1 MDEHIFKMRVTKWEE
16 GAASLHGSYDDLSPQ
31 EQNAFNTLYNL
42 WRNAAFSDDL
52 KNRVERQVKLLS
64 DSDKLHNNNRDIVLA
79 SKNFRSMSREL
90 YGTDVA
96 TLRQFVAY
104 MKNKCGGPVRNNN
117 RPQPTSSPRPAT
129 NNRPQ
134 PTSSPRPVTNNRPQ
148 PTSSPRPVTN
158 NRPQPTSSPRPVTNN
173 RPQPTSS
180 PRPVTNN
187 RPQPTSSPRPVTN
200 NRPQP
205 TSSPRPVTNNRPQPT
220 TNHSFRPTGNSGHG
234 GDGNDGT
241 HFSRDMI
248 GYAVGV
254 MLLIGICVAMA
265 AGWSHATAPKPY
277 DYAKWLRTEWNG
289 ETGGMPTTLIVDTVC
304 GDSVE
309 ARLMI
314 SKAGGLVK
322 ENLKGSLEIAS
333 EGCYVY
339 LRNSDPQTNDSSV
352 IRLLVA
358 QEAVRMGGSV
368 QTSDSTSLAMSLL
381 RAGSKEKV
389 KVQAGTSQPKQSKK
403 NRKSQ
408 RTRKTDNSNG
418 SYSSS
423 SSTNTSSA
431 SHSVR
436 NKPTEEAQPAASE
449 PSQPDPSKGGFRL
462 EVIKKE

>member
-117 RPQPTSSPRPAT
+117 RPQPTSSPRPA
-129 NNRPQ
+129 
-134 PTSSPRPVTNNRPQ
+134 
-148 PTSSPRPVTN
+148 
-158 NRPQPTSSPRPVTNN
+158 
-173 RPQPTSS
+173 
-180 PRPVTNN
+180 
-187 RPQPTSSPRPVTN
+187 TN

-389 KVQAGTSQPKQSKK
+389 DVQTVISKPKQSKK
-403 NRKSQ
+403 NRKS
-408 RTRKTDNSNG
+408 RSTRKSDSSDG

>member
-104 MKNKCGGPVRNNN
+104 MKNKCGGPVR
-117 RPQPTSSPRPAT
+117 
-129 NNRPQ
+129 
-134 PTSSPRPVTNNRPQ
+134 
-148 PTSSPRPVTN
+148 
-158 NRPQPTSSPRPVTNN
+158 
-173 RPQPTSS
+173 
-180 PRPVTNN
+180 
-187 RPQPTSSPRPVTN
+187 TN

-389 KVQAGTSQPKQSKK
+389 QAGTSQPKQSKK

>member
-158 NRPQPTSSPRPVTNN
+158 NRPQPT
-173 RPQPTSS
+173 
-180 PRPVTNN
+180 
-187 RPQPTSSPRPVTN
+187 
-200 NRPQP
+200 
-205 TSSPRPVTNNRPQPT
+205 

-289 ETGGMPTTLIVDTVC
+289 ETGGMPTTLIVDTVR

-381 RAGSKEKV
+381 RAGSNEKV
-389 KVQAGTSQPKQSKK
+389 KVQAGTYQPKQSKK
-403 NRKSQ
+403 NRKS
-408 RTRKTDNSNG
+408 RSTRKTNNSNG

>member
-31 EQNAFNTLYNL
+31 EQNAFDTLYNL

-117 RPQPTSSPRPAT
+117 RPQPTSSPRP
-129 NNRPQ
+129 
-134 PTSSPRPVTNNRPQ
+134 
-148 PTSSPRPVTN
+148 
-158 NRPQPTSSPRPVTNN
+158 
-173 RPQPTSS
+173 
-180 PRPVTNN
+180 
-187 RPQPTSSPRPVTN
+187 
-200 NRPQP
+200 
-205 TSSPRPVTNNRPQPT
+205 VTNNRPQPT

-241 HFSRDMI
+241 RFSRDMI

-289 ETGGMPTTLIVDTVC
+289 ETGGMPTTLIVDTVR

-389 KVQAGTSQPKQSKK
+389 KVQAGTYQPKQSKK
-403 NRKSQ
+403 NRKS
-408 RTRKTDNSNG
+408 RSTRKTDNSNG

-423 SSTNTSSA
+423 SSTNTRST

>member
-31 EQNAFNTLYNL
+31 EQNAFDTLYNL
-42 WRNAAFSDDL
+42 WRNATFSDDL

-104 MKNKCGGPVRNNN
+104 MKNKCGGPVRN
-117 RPQPTSSPRPAT
+117 
-129 NNRPQ
+129 
-134 PTSSPRPVTNNRPQ
+134 
-148 PTSSPRPVTN
+148 
-158 NRPQPTSSPRPVTNN
+158 
-173 RPQPTSS
+173 
-180 PRPVTNN
+180 
-187 RPQPTSSPRPVTN
+187 N

-389 KVQAGTSQPKQSKK
+389 DVQTVISKPKQSKK
-403 NRKSQ
+403 NRKS
-408 RTRKTDNSNG
+408 RSTRKSDSSNG

-423 SSTNTSSA
+423 SSTNTRST

>member
-134 PTSSPRPVTNNRPQ
+134 PTSPPRPA
-148 PTSSPRPVTN
+148 
-158 NRPQPTSSPRPVTNN
+158 
-173 RPQPTSS
+173 
-180 PRPVTNN
+180 
-187 RPQPTSSPRPVTN
+187 
-200 NRPQP
+200 
-205 TSSPRPVTNNRPQPT
+205 TNNRPQPT

>member
-158 NRPQPTSSPRPVTNN
+158 NRPQPT
-173 RPQPTSS
+173 
-180 PRPVTNN
+180 
-187 RPQPTSSPRPVTN
+187 
-200 NRPQP
+200 
-205 TSSPRPVTNNRPQPT
+205 
-220 TNHSFRPTGNSGHG
+220 TNHSSRPTGNSGHG
-234 GDGNDGT
+234 GDGNDDT

-389 KVQAGTSQPKQSKK
+389 DVQTVISKPKQSKK
-403 NRKSQ
+403 NRKS
-408 RTRKTDNSNG
+408 RSTRKTDNSNG

>member
-16 GAASLHGSYDDLSPQ
+16 GAASLEGSYDDLSPQ

-117 RPQPTSSPRPAT
+117 RPQPTSSPRP
-129 NNRPQ
+129 
-134 PTSSPRPVTNNRPQ
+134 VI
-148 PTSSPRPVTN
+148 
-158 NRPQPTSSPRPVTNN
+158 
-173 RPQPTSS
+173 
-180 PRPVTNN
+180 
-187 RPQPTSSPRPVTN
+187 
-200 NRPQP
+200 
-205 TSSPRPVTNNRPQPT
+205 NNRPQPT

-241 HFSRDMI
+241 RFSRDMI

-254 MLLIGICVAMA
+254 ILLIGICVAMA

-277 DYAKWLRTEWNG
+277 DYAKWLRMEWNG
-289 ETGGMPTTLIVDTVC
+289 ETGGMPTTLIVDTVR

-339 LRNSDPQTNDSSV
+339 LRNSDPQANDSSV

-389 KVQAGTSQPKQSKK
+389 QAGTSQPKQSKK
-403 NRKSQ
+403 NRKS
-408 RTRKTDNSNG
+408 RSTRKTDNSNG

>member
-16 GAASLHGSYDDLSPQ
+16 GAASLHASYDDLSPQ

-134 PTSSPRPVTNNRPQ
+134 PTSS
-148 PTSSPRPVTN
+148 S
-158 NRPQPTSSPRPVTNN
+158 
-173 RPQPTSS
+173 
-180 PRPVTNN
+180 
-187 RPQPTSSPRPVTN
+187 
-200 NRPQP
+200 
-205 TSSPRPVTNNRPQPT
+205 RPVTNNRPQPT
-220 TNHSFRPTGNSGHG
+220 TNHSSRPTGNSGHG
-234 GDGNDGT
+234 GDGNDDTRFG
-241 HFSRDMI
+241 RDMI

-289 ETGGMPTTLIVDTVC
+289 ETGGMPTTLIVDTVY

-381 RAGSKEKV
+381 RAGSNEKV
-389 KVQAGTSQPKQSKK
+389 KVQTGTYQPKQSKK
-403 NRKSQ
+403 NRKS
-408 RTRKTDNSNG
+408 RSTRKTDNSNG

-423 SSTNTSSA
+423 SSTNTRST

-436 NKPTEEAQPAASE
+436 NKPTEEAQPTASE

>member
-1 MDEHIFKMRVTKWEE
+1 MRVTKWEE

-117 RPQPTSSPRPAT
+117 NRPQPTSSPRPAT

-134 PTSSPRPVTNNRPQ
+134 PTSSSRPA
-148 PTSSPRPVTN
+148 
-158 NRPQPTSSPRPVTNN
+158 
-173 RPQPTSS
+173 
-180 PRPVTNN
+180 
-187 RPQPTSSPRPVTN
+187 
-200 NRPQP
+200 
-205 TSSPRPVTNNRPQPT
+205 TNNRPQPT

-241 HFSRDMI
+241 RFSRDMI

-254 MLLIGICVAMA
+254 ILLIGICVAMA

-289 ETGGMPTTLIVDTVC
+289 ETGGMPTTLIVDTVY

-322 ENLKGSLEIAS
+322 ESLKGSLEIAS

-339 LRNSDPQTNDSSV
+339 LRNSDPQANDSSV

-389 KVQAGTSQPKQSKK
+389 KVQAGTYQPKQSKK
-403 NRKSQ
+403 NRKS
-408 RTRKTDNSNG
+408 RSTRKSDSSNG

-423 SSTNTSSA
+423 SSTNTRST

>member
-16 GAASLHGSYDDLSPQ
+16 GAASLHASYDDLSPQ

-117 RPQPTSSPRPAT
+117 RPQPTSS
-129 NNRPQ
+129 
-134 PTSSPRPVTNNRPQ
+134 SRPVTNNRPQ
-148 PTSSPRPVTN
+148 PTSS
-158 NRPQPTSSPRPVTNN
+158 S
-173 RPQPTSS
+173 
-180 PRPVTNN
+180 
-187 RPQPTSSPRPVTN
+187 
-200 NRPQP
+200 
-205 TSSPRPVTNNRPQPT
+205 RPVTNNRPQPT
-220 TNHSFRPTGNSGHG
+220 TNHSSRPTGNSGHG
-234 GDGNDGT
+234 GDGNDDTRFG
-241 HFSRDMI
+241 RDMI

-289 ETGGMPTTLIVDTVC
+289 ETGGMPTTLIVDTVY

-381 RAGSKEKV
+381 RAGSNEKV
-389 KVQAGTSQPKQSKK
+389 KVQTGTYQPKQSKK
-403 NRKSQ
+403 NRKS
-408 RTRKTDNSNG
+408 RSTRKTDNSNG

-423 SSTNTSSA
+423 SSTNTRST

-436 NKPTEEAQPAASE
+436 NKPTEEAQPTASE

>member
-104 MKNKCGGPVRNNN
+104 MKNKCGGPVRN
-117 RPQPTSSPRPAT
+117 
-129 NNRPQ
+129 
-134 PTSSPRPVTNNRPQ
+134 
-148 PTSSPRPVTN
+148 
-158 NRPQPTSSPRPVTNN
+158 
-173 RPQPTSS
+173 
-180 PRPVTNN
+180 
-187 RPQPTSSPRPVTN
+187 N

-368 QTSDSTSLAMSLL
+368 QTSDSTSMAMALL

>member
-104 MKNKCGGPVRNNN
+104 MKHKCGGPVR
-117 RPQPTSSPRPAT
+117 T

-134 PTSSPRPVTNNRPQ
+134 PTSSPHPA
-148 PTSSPRPVTN
+148 
-158 NRPQPTSSPRPVTNN
+158 
-173 RPQPTSS
+173 
-180 PRPVTNN
+180 TNN

-289 ETGGMPTTLIVDTVC
+289 ETGGMPTTLIVDTAC

>member
-16 GAASLHGSYDDLSPQ
+16 GAASLNGSYDDLSPQ
-31 EQNAFNTLYNL
+31 EQNAFDTLCNL

-90 YGTDVA
+90 YGTDEA

-117 RPQPTSSPRPAT
+117 RPQPTSSSRPAT

-134 PTSSPRPVTNNRPQ
+134 PTM
-148 PTSSPRPVTN
+148 
-158 NRPQPTSSPRPVTNN
+158 
-173 RPQPTSS
+173 
-180 PRPVTNN
+180 
-187 RPQPTSSPRPVTN
+187 
-200 NRPQP
+200 
-205 TSSPRPVTNNRPQPT
+205 
-220 TNHSFRPTGNSGHG
+220 NHSSRPTGNSGHG

-241 HFSRDMI
+241 RFSRDMI

-254 MLLIGICVAMA
+254 ILLIGICVAMA

-322 ENLKGSLEIAS
+322 ESLKGSLEIAS

-339 LRNSDPQTNDSSV
+339 MRNSDPQTNDSSV

-381 RAGSKEKV
+381 RSGSKEKV
-389 KVQAGTSQPKQSKK
+389 DVQTVISKPKQSKK
-403 NRKSQ
+403 NRKS
-408 RTRKTDNSNG
+408 RSTRKSDSSNG

-423 SSTNTSSA
+423 SSTNTRSA

>member
-104 MKNKCGGPVRNNN
+104 MKNKCGGPVR
-117 RPQPTSSPRPAT
+117 
-129 NNRPQ
+129 
-134 PTSSPRPVTNNRPQ
+134 
-148 PTSSPRPVTN
+148 
-158 NRPQPTSSPRPVTNN
+158 
-173 RPQPTSS
+173 
-180 PRPVTNN
+180 
-187 RPQPTSSPRPVTN
+187 TN

-289 ETGGMPTTLIVDTVC
+289 ETGGMPTTLIVDTVR

-309 ARLMI
+309 ARLML

-322 ENLKGSLEIAS
+322 ENLKGRLEIAS

-339 LRNSDPQTNDSSV
+339 LRNSDSQTNDSSV

-389 KVQAGTSQPKQSKK
+389 DVQTVISKPKQSKK
-403 NRKSQ
+403 NRKS
-408 RTRKTDNSNG
+408 RSTRKTDNSNG

-423 SSTNTSSA
+423 SSTNTRST

>member
-90 YGTDVA
+90 YGTDEA

-117 RPQPTSSPRPAT
+117 RPQPTSSPRP
-129 NNRPQ
+129 
-134 PTSSPRPVTNNRPQ
+134 VTNNRPQ
-148 PTSSPRPVTN
+148 PTSSPRPVI
-158 NRPQPTSSPRPVTNN
+158 
-173 RPQPTSS
+173 
-180 PRPVTNN
+180 
-187 RPQPTSSPRPVTN
+187 
-200 NRPQP
+200 
-205 TSSPRPVTNNRPQPT
+205 NNRPQPT

-241 HFSRDMI
+241 RFSRDMI

-254 MLLIGICVAMA
+254 ILLIGICVAMA

-277 DYAKWLRTEWNG
+277 DYVKWLRTEWNG

-389 KVQAGTSQPKQSKK
+389 DVQTVISKPKQSKK
-403 NRKSQ
+403 NRKS
-408 RTRKTDNSNG
+408 RSTRKTDNSNG

-423 SSTNTSSA
+423 SSTNTRSA

>member
-16 GAASLHGSYDDLSPQ
+16 GAASLNGSYDDLSPQ
-31 EQNAFNTLYNL
+31 EQNAFDTLYNL

-90 YGTDVA
+90 YGTDEA

-104 MKNKCGGPVRNNN
+104 MKNKCGGPVRNN
-117 RPQPTSSPRPAT
+117 
-129 NNRPQ
+129 
-134 PTSSPRPVTNNRPQ
+134 
-148 PTSSPRPVTN
+148 
-158 NRPQPTSSPRPVTNN
+158 
-173 RPQPTSS
+173 
-180 PRPVTNN
+180 
-187 RPQPTSSPRPVTN
+187 N

-220 TNHSFRPTGNSGHG
+220 TNHSSRPTGNSGHG

-241 HFSRDMI
+241 RFSRDMI

-289 ETGGMPTTLIVDTVC
+289 ETGGMPTTLIVDTVR

-314 SKAGGLVK
+314 SKEGGLVK

-339 LRNSDPQTNDSSV
+339 LRNSDPQANDSSV

-389 KVQAGTSQPKQSKK
+389 DVQTVISKPKQSKK
-403 NRKSQ
+403 NRKS
-408 RTRKTDNSNG
+408 RSTRKSDSSNG

-423 SSTNTSSA
+423 SSTNTRSA

>member
-104 MKNKCGGPVRNNN
+104 MKNKCGDPVRN
-117 RPQPTSSPRPAT
+117 

-158 NRPQPTSSPRPVTNN
+158 NRPQPTSSPRPA
-173 RPQPTSS
+173 
-180 PRPVTNN
+180 
-187 RPQPTSSPRPVTN
+187 
-200 NRPQP
+200 
-205 TSSPRPVTNNRPQPT
+205 TNNRPQPT
-220 TNHSFRPTGNSGHG
+220 TDHSFRPTGNSGHG

-241 HFSRDMI
+241 RFSRDMI

-254 MLLIGICVAMA
+254 ILLIGICVAMA

-322 ENLKGSLEIAS
+322 ESLKGSLEIAS

-339 LRNSDPQTNDSSV
+339 MRNSDPQTNDSSV

-381 RAGSKEKV
+381 RSGSKEKV
-389 KVQAGTSQPKQSKK
+389 DVQTVISKPKQSKK
-403 NRKSQ
+403 NRKS
-408 RTRKTDNSNG
+408 RSTRKSDSSNG

-423 SSTNTSSA
+423 SSTNTRSA

>member
-16 GAASLHGSYDDLSPQ
+16 GAASLKGSFDDLSPQ
-31 EQNAFNTLYNL
+31 EQNAFDTLYNL

-90 YGTDVA
+90 YGTDEA

-117 RPQPTSSPRPAT
+117 NRPQPTSSPRPAT

-134 PTSSPRPVTNNRPQ
+134 PTM
-148 PTSSPRPVTN
+148 
-158 NRPQPTSSPRPVTNN
+158 
-173 RPQPTSS
+173 
-180 PRPVTNN
+180 
-187 RPQPTSSPRPVTN
+187 
-200 NRPQP
+200 
-205 TSSPRPVTNNRPQPT
+205 
-220 TNHSFRPTGNSGHG
+220 NHSSRPTGNSGHG
-234 GDGNDGT
+234 GDGNDDT

-254 MLLIGICVAMA
+254 ILLIGICVAMA

-289 ETGGMPTTLIVDTVC
+289 ETGGMPTTLIVDTVR

-381 RAGSKEKV
+381 RSGSKEKV
-389 KVQAGTSQPKQSKK
+389 DVQTVISKPKQSKK
-403 NRKSQ
+403 NRKS
-408 RTRKTDNSNG
+408 RSTRKSDSSNG

-423 SSTNTSSA
+423 SSTNTRSA

>member
-31 EQNAFNTLYNL
+31 EQNAFETLYNL

-90 YGTDVA
+90 YGTDEA

-117 RPQPTSSPRPAT
+117 RPQPTSSPRP
-129 NNRPQ
+129 
-134 PTSSPRPVTNNRPQ
+134 VTNNRPQ
-148 PTSSPRPVTN
+148 PTSSPRPA
-158 NRPQPTSSPRPVTNN
+158 
-173 RPQPTSS
+173 
-180 PRPVTNN
+180 
-187 RPQPTSSPRPVTN
+187 
-200 NRPQP
+200 
-205 TSSPRPVTNNRPQPT
+205 TNNRPQPT
-220 TNHSFRPTGNSGHG
+220 TNHSSRPTGNSGHG

-241 HFSRDMI
+241 RFSRDMI

-254 MLLIGICVAMA
+254 ILLIGICVAMA

-289 ETGGMPTTLIVDTVC
+289 ETGGMPTTLIVDTVY

-322 ENLKGSLEIAS
+322 ESLKGSLEIAS

-339 LRNSDPQTNDSSV
+339 LRNSDPQANDSSV

-381 RAGSKEKV
+381 RAGSNEKV
-389 KVQAGTSQPKQSKK
+389 DVQTVISKPKQSKK
-403 NRKSQ
+403 NRKSH
-408 RTRKTDNSNG
+408 RTRKTESSNG

-423 SSTNTSSA
+423 SSTNTRSTSQ
-431 SHSVR
+431 SVR

>member
-148 PTSSPRPVTN
+148 PTSSPRPATN
-158 NRPQPTSSPRPVTNN
+158 NRPQPM
-173 RPQPTSS
+173 
-180 PRPVTNN
+180 
-187 RPQPTSSPRPVTN
+187 
-200 NRPQP
+200 
-205 TSSPRPVTNNRPQPT
+205 

>member
-16 GAASLHGSYDDLSPQ
+16 GAASLNGSYDDLSPQ
-31 EQNAFNTLYNL
+31 EQNAFDTLCNL

-90 YGTDVA
+90 YGTDEA

-117 RPQPTSSPRPAT
+117 RPQPTSSSRPAT

-148 PTSSPRPVTN
+148 PTM
-158 NRPQPTSSPRPVTNN
+158 
-173 RPQPTSS
+173 
-180 PRPVTNN
+180 
-187 RPQPTSSPRPVTN
+187 
-200 NRPQP
+200 
-205 TSSPRPVTNNRPQPT
+205 
-220 TNHSFRPTGNSGHG
+220 NHSSRPTGNSGHG

-241 HFSRDMI
+241 RFSRDMI

-254 MLLIGICVAMA
+254 ILLIGICVAMA

-322 ENLKGSLEIAS
+322 ESLKGSLEIAS

-339 LRNSDPQTNDSSV
+339 MRNSDPQTNDSSV

-381 RAGSKEKV
+381 RSGSKEKV
-389 KVQAGTSQPKQSKK
+389 DVQTVISKPKQSKK
-403 NRKSQ
+403 NRKS
-408 RTRKTDNSNG
+408 RSTRKSDSSNG

-423 SSTNTSSA
+423 SSTNTRSA

>member
-158 NRPQPTSSPRPVTNN
+158 NRPQA
-173 RPQPTSS
+173 
-180 PRPVTNN
+180 
-187 RPQPTSSPRPVTN
+187 
-200 NRPQP
+200 
-205 TSSPRPVTNNRPQPT
+205 T

>member
-158 NRPQPTSSPRPVTNN
+158 NRPQPT
-173 RPQPTSS
+173 
-180 PRPVTNN
+180 
-187 RPQPTSSPRPVTN
+187 
-200 NRPQP
+200 
-205 TSSPRPVTNNRPQPT
+205 

-314 SKAGGLVK
+314 SQPGGLVK

-403 NRKSQ
+403 NRKS
-408 RTRKTDNSNG
+408 RSTRKTDNSNG

>member
-16 GAASLHGSYDDLSPQ
+16 GAASLEGSYDDLSPQ

-52 KNRVERQVKLLS
+52 KNRVERQVRLLS

-90 YGTDVA
+90 YGTDAA

-117 RPQPTSSPRPAT
+117 RPQPATADNSSPRPTTTNRPQPANSSPRPA
-129 NNRPQ
+129 
-134 PTSSPRPVTNNRPQ
+134 S
-148 PTSSPRPVTN
+148 
-158 NRPQPTSSPRPVTNN
+158 
-173 RPQPTSS
+173 
-180 PRPVTNN
+180 
-187 RPQPTSSPRPVTN
+187 
-200 NRPQP
+200 
-205 TSSPRPVTNNRPQPT
+205 NNRPQPT
-220 TNHSFRPTGNSGHG
+220 TGPSSRPTGNSGHG
-234 GDGNDGT
+234 GDDNNDT
-241 HFSRDMI
+241 RFSRNMI

-289 ETGGMPTTLIVDTVC
+289 ETGGMPTTLIVDTVR

-314 SKAGGLVK
+314 SRAGGLVK
-322 ENLKGSLEIAS
+322 ESLKGSLEIAS

-339 LRNSDPQTNDSSV
+339 LRNSDPQANDSSV

-389 KVQAGTSQPKQSKK
+389 EVQTGTSQPKQSKK
-403 NRKSQ
+403 NRKSR
-408 RTRKTDNSNG
+408 RTRKTDSSNG

-436 NKPTEEAQPAASE
+436 NKPTEEAQPAAGE

>member
-31 EQNAFNTLYNL
+31 EQNAFNTLYNF

-117 RPQPTSSPRPAT
+117 RPQPTSSPRPA
-129 NNRPQ
+129 
-134 PTSSPRPVTNNRPQ
+134 
-148 PTSSPRPVTN
+148 
-158 NRPQPTSSPRPVTNN
+158 
-173 RPQPTSS
+173 
-180 PRPVTNN
+180 
-187 RPQPTSSPRPVTN
+187 TN

-403 NRKSQ
+403 NRKS
-408 RTRKTDNSNG
+408 RSTRKTDNSNG

-423 SSTNTSSA
+423 SSTNTRST

>member
-117 RPQPTSSPRPAT
+117 RPQPTSSPRP
-129 NNRPQ
+129 
-134 PTSSPRPVTNNRPQ
+134 
-148 PTSSPRPVTN
+148 
-158 NRPQPTSSPRPVTNN
+158 
-173 RPQPTSS
+173 
-180 PRPVTNN
+180 
-187 RPQPTSSPRPVTN
+187 VTN

-241 HFSRDMI
+241 RFRRDMI

-289 ETGGMPTTLIVDTVC
+289 ETGGMPTTLIVDTVY

-381 RAGSKEKV
+381 RAGSNEKV
-389 KVQAGTSQPKQSKK
+389 DVQTVISKPKQSKK

>member
-104 MKNKCGGPVRNNN
+104 MKNKCGGPVRTNN
-117 RPQPTSSPRPAT
+117 RPQPTSSPRPA
-129 NNRPQ
+129 
-134 PTSSPRPVTNNRPQ
+134 
-148 PTSSPRPVTN
+148 
-158 NRPQPTSSPRPVTNN
+158 
-173 RPQPTSS
+173 
-180 PRPVTNN
+180 
-187 RPQPTSSPRPVTN
+187 TN

-265 AGWSHATAPKPY
+265 AGWSHATASKPY

-389 KVQAGTSQPKQSKK
+389 DVQTVISKPKQSKK

-423 SSTNTSSA
+423 SSTNTRST

>member
-104 MKNKCGGPVRNNN
+104 MKNKCGCPVRNN
-117 RPQPTSSPRPAT
+117 
-129 NNRPQ
+129 
-134 PTSSPRPVTNNRPQ
+134 
-148 PTSSPRPVTN
+148 
-158 NRPQPTSSPRPVTNN
+158 
-173 RPQPTSS
+173 
-180 PRPVTNN
+180 
-187 RPQPTSSPRPVTN
+187 N

>member
-31 EQNAFNTLYNL
+31 EQNAFDTLYNL

-117 RPQPTSSPRPAT
+117 RPQPTSSPRPA
-129 NNRPQ
+129 
-134 PTSSPRPVTNNRPQ
+134 
-148 PTSSPRPVTN
+148 
-158 NRPQPTSSPRPVTNN
+158 
-173 RPQPTSS
+173 
-180 PRPVTNN
+180 TNN

-339 LRNSDPQTNDSSV
+339 LRNSDSQTNDSSV

-389 KVQAGTSQPKQSKK
+389 DVQTVISKPKQSKK

-423 SSTNTSSA
+423 SSTNTRSTSQ
-431 SHSVR
+431 SVR

>member
-134 PTSSPRPVTNNRPQ
+134 PTSSPRPATNNRPH
-148 PTSSPRPVTN
+148 
-158 NRPQPTSSPRPVTNN
+158 
-173 RPQPTSS
+173 
-180 PRPVTNN
+180 
-187 RPQPTSSPRPVTN
+187 
-200 NRPQP
+200 
-205 TSSPRPVTNNRPQPT
+205 PT
-220 TNHSFRPTGNSGHG
+220 TNHSSRPTGNSGHG

-241 HFSRDMI
+241 RFSRDMI

-265 AGWSHATAPKPY
+265 TGWSHATAPKPY

-381 RAGSKEKV
+381 RAGSNEKV

-449 PSQPDPSKGGFRL
+449 SSQPDPSKGGFRL

>member
-117 RPQPTSSPRPAT
+117 RPQPTSSPRP
-129 NNRPQ
+129 
-134 PTSSPRPVTNNRPQ
+134 
-148 PTSSPRPVTN
+148 
-158 NRPQPTSSPRPVTNN
+158 
-173 RPQPTSS
+173 
-180 PRPVTNN
+180 
-187 RPQPTSSPRPVTN
+187 
-200 NRPQP
+200 
-205 TSSPRPVTNNRPQPT
+205 VTNNRPQPT
-220 TNHSFRPTGNSGHG
+220 TNHSFRPTGNSGHV

-403 NRKSQ
+403 NRKS
-408 RTRKTDNSNG
+408 RSTRKTDNSNG

>member
-134 PTSSPRPVTNNRPQ
+134 PTSSPRPVTNNI
-148 PTSSPRPVTN
+148 
-158 NRPQPTSSPRPVTNN
+158 
-173 RPQPTSS
+173 
-180 PRPVTNN
+180 
-187 RPQPTSSPRPVTN
+187 PQPTSSPRPVTN

-358 QEAVRMGGSV
+358 PEAVRMGGSV

>member
-134 PTSSPRPVTNNRPQ
+134 PT
-148 PTSSPRPVTN
+148 
-158 NRPQPTSSPRPVTNN
+158 
-173 RPQPTSS
+173 
-180 PRPVTNN
+180 
-187 RPQPTSSPRPVTN
+187 
-200 NRPQP
+200 
-205 TSSPRPVTNNRPQPT
+205 

-234 GDGNDGT
+234 GDGNDDTRFG
-241 HFSRDMI
+241 RDMI

-254 MLLIGICVAMA
+254 ILLIGICVAMA

-368 QTSDSTSLAMSLL
+368 LTSDSTSLAMSLL

-389 KVQAGTSQPKQSKK
+389 KVQAGTSQLKQSKK

>member
-16 GAASLHGSYDDLSPQ
+16 GAASLEGSYDDLSPQ

-90 YGTDVA
+90 YGTDEA

-117 RPQPTSSPRPAT
+117 RPQPTSSPRP
-129 NNRPQ
+129 
-134 PTSSPRPVTNNRPQ
+134 VTNNRPQ
-148 PTSSPRPVTN
+148 PTSSPRPATN
-158 NRPQPTSSPRPVTNN
+158 NRPHTTTGPSS
-173 RPQPTSS
+173 
-180 PRPVTNN
+180 
-187 RPQPTSSPRPVTN
+187 
-200 NRPQP
+200 
-205 TSSPRPVTNNRPQPT
+205 
-220 TNHSFRPTGNSGHG
+220 RPTGNGGHRDSGPRIRF
-234 GDGNDGT
+234 D
-241 HFSRDMI
+241 RDMI

-254 MLLIGICVAMA
+254 ILLIGICVAMA

-381 RAGSKEKV
+381 RAGSNEKV

-403 NRKSQ
+403 NSKSRSTRKS
-408 RTRKTDNSNG
+408 DSSNG

-423 SSTNTSSA
+423 SSTNTRST

>member
-42 WRNAAFSDDL
+42 WRNATFSDDL

-117 RPQPTSSPRPAT
+117 RPQPTSSPRPA
-129 NNRPQ
+129 
-134 PTSSPRPVTNNRPQ
+134 
-148 PTSSPRPVTN
+148 
-158 NRPQPTSSPRPVTNN
+158 
-173 RPQPTSS
+173 
-180 PRPVTNN
+180 TNN

-358 QEAVRMGGSV
+358 PEAVRMGGSV

-389 KVQAGTSQPKQSKK
+389 KVQAGTSQSKQSKK

>member
-104 MKNKCGGPVRNNN
+104 MKNKCGGPVRN
-117 RPQPTSSPRPAT
+117 
-129 NNRPQ
+129 
-134 PTSSPRPVTNNRPQ
+134 
-148 PTSSPRPVTN
+148 
-158 NRPQPTSSPRPVTNN
+158 NN

-368 QTSDSTSLAMSLL
+368 QTSDSTSLVMSLL

>member
-104 MKNKCGGPVRNNN
+104 MKNKCGGPVR
-117 RPQPTSSPRPAT
+117 
-129 NNRPQ
+129 
-134 PTSSPRPVTNNRPQ
+134 
-148 PTSSPRPVTN
+148 
-158 NRPQPTSSPRPVTNN
+158 TNN

-234 GDGNDGT
+234 GDGNDDTRFG
-241 HFSRDMI
+241 RDMI

-254 MLLIGICVAMA
+254 ILLIGICVAMA
-265 AGWSHATAPKPY
+265 TGWSHATAPKPY

-423 SSTNTSSA
+423 SSTNTSST

>member
-16 GAASLHGSYDDLSPQ
+16 SAASLEGSYDDLSPQ
-31 EQNAFNTLYNL
+31 EQNAFNTLCNL

-90 YGTDVA
+90 YGTDEA

-117 RPQPTSSPRPAT
+117 RPQPTSSPRP
-129 NNRPQ
+129 
-134 PTSSPRPVTNNRPQ
+134 VTNNRPQ
-148 PTSSPRPVTN
+148 PTSSPRPATN
-158 NRPQPTSSPRPVTNN
+158 NRPHTTTGPSS
-173 RPQPTSS
+173 
-180 PRPVTNN
+180 
-187 RPQPTSSPRPVTN
+187 
-200 NRPQP
+200 
-205 TSSPRPVTNNRPQPT
+205 
-220 TNHSFRPTGNSGHG
+220 RPTGNGGHRDSGPRIRF
-234 GDGNDGT
+234 D
-241 HFSRDMI
+241 RDMI

-254 MLLIGICVAMA
+254 ILLIGICVAMA

-389 KVQAGTSQPKQSKK
+389 DVQTVISKPKQSKK

-408 RTRKTDNSNG
+408 RTRKTDSSNG

>member
-104 MKNKCGGPVRNNN
+104 MKNKCGGPVRNN
-117 RPQPTSSPRPAT
+117 
-129 NNRPQ
+129 
-134 PTSSPRPVTNNRPQ
+134 
-148 PTSSPRPVTN
+148 
-158 NRPQPTSSPRPVTNN
+158 
-173 RPQPTSS
+173 
-180 PRPVTNN
+180 
-187 RPQPTSSPRPVTN
+187 N

-389 KVQAGTSQPKQSKK
+389 KLQAGTSQPKQSKK